1 MWGDQGPYM
10 DCRAT
15 DDDDD
20 DDVKWA
26 VELSDTN
33 KDWNGWTTFRKILQY
48 QI

>member
-20 DDVKWA
+20 DVTWA

-33 KDWNGWTTFRKILQY
+33 KDWNDWTTFRKILQY